1 MSNLVLKTLLVTMT
15 VLAIP
20 TPSLAADGTKIGFV
34 VEANDPQ
41 AVLMSPVP
49 LAQKWSA
56 RSLGLASTRIEKLSK
71 KVQSTL
77 TALKNEGAVRIVSS
91 RKRITNEEGKKWK
104 GYISKPGELVF
115 KAYDSRGSIMSS
127 TVVVPKSRYGMAA
140 QTLGLTETECNLGG
154 FNLFDIS
161 SWFGHSCEVA
171 KPKPAEFLRAFAWQQ
186 HLQDDEMPI
195 INTINSHW
203 MEIEACLSSNLS
215 YTVEKGYFDCPS
227 DTTYFGPS
235 RFLVREQQKY
245 AGYEFTFKPGAQQ
258 ATLTYL
264 PPDYQSYADELK

>member
-15 VLAIP
+15 VLAIA
-20 TPSLAADGTKIGFV
+20 TPSFAADGTQIGFV

-154 FNLFDIS
+154 DRKS
-161 SWFGHSCEVA
+161 V
-171 KPKPAEFLRAFAWQQ
+171 
-186 HLQDDEMPI
+186 
-195 INTINSHW
+195 
-203 MEIEACLSSNLS
+203 
-215 YTVEKGYFDCPS
+215 V
-227 DTTYFGPS
+227 
-235 RFLVREQQKY
+235 
-245 AGYEFTFKPGAQQ
+245 
-258 ATLTYL
+258 
-264 PPDYQSYADELK
+264 